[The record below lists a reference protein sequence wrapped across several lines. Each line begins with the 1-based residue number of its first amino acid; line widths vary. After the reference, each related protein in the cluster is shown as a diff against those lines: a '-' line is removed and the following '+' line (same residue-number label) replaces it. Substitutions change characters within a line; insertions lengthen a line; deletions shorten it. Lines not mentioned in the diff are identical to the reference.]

1 MVCWLPGTEAG
12 PELQVQADFDDV
24 DGFLEAGIG
33 GEDDRPA
40 SGRGTHE
47 GGRIVVV
54 ELVVVPLHEA
64 GEPVREGVLAADTG
78 GPAAAAGVIGRVR
91 NTDPVHPQLV
101 VSANPGAAALGVE
114 HEAVPGIADA
124 AGDGCERLR

>member
-1 MVCWLPGTEAG
+1 SWPGLLFGSEFQSDAFVSSLFCMVCWLPGTEAG

-33 GEDDRPA
+33 GGDDRPA

-78 GPAAAAGVIGRVR
+78 GAGGRAVVR
-91 NTDPVHPQLV
+91 
-101 VSANPGAAALGVE
+101 A
-114 HEAVPGIADA
+114 
-124 AGDGCERLR
+124 